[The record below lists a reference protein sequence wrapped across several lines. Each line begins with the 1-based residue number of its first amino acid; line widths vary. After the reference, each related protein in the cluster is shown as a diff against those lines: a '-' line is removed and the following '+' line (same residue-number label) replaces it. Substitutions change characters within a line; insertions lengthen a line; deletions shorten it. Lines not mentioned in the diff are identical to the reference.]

1 MGRFL
6 AALLL
11 VSAVMPSIAAAQTR
25 TVTVP
30 AGSAVVI
37 APRGQPAPRVMLGAP
52 TRGQARAIARAQPS
66 DDLTAPSAAAAIALA
81 GAAGLAVALAGGG
94 GGGGGAS
101 AAPGATVRTR

>member
-1 MGRFL
+1 MGRLF

-11 VSAVMPSIAAAQTR
+11 VSAAMPSMAAAQTR

-30 AGSAVVI
+30 AGAAVVI
-37 APRGQPAPRVMLGAP
+37 APRGQPAPRATLGAP
-52 TRGQARAIARAQPS
+52 TRRQARAIARSQPR
-66 DDLTAPSAAAAIALA
+66 DDLTAPSAAVGVALA

-94 GGGGGAS
+94 GGGAS

>member
-1 MGRFL
+1 MSRFVVT
-6 AALLL
+6 LLL
-11 VSAVMPSIAAAQTR
+11 VSAVIPSIAAAQTR

-37 APRGQPAPRVMLGAP
+37 APRGQPAPRATLGAP
-52 TRGQARAIARAQPS
+52 TRGQARAIARTQPR
-66 DDLTAPSAAAAIALA
+66 DDLTAPSAAAAVALA

-94 GGGGGAS
+94 GGGGAS